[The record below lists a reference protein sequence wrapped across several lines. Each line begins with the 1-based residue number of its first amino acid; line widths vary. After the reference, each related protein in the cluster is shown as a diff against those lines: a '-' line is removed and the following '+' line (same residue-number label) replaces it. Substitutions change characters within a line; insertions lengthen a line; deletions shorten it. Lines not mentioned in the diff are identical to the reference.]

1 MRVIRFRA
9 SLWHDGSAGFI
20 DNYFVRGHN
29 SLAFPMR
36 VGEVL
41 PDCRTGVSP
50 DLQNKRLILKADLLL
65 DRWSRA
71 GFHET

>member
-1 MRVIRFRA
+1 MWVIRLTA
-9 SLWHDGSAGFI
+9 SLWHDGSARFI
-20 DNYFVRGHN
+20 NKYFVRDHIGQ
-29 SLAFPMR
+29 AFPIR

-41 PDCRTGVSP
+41 PDCITGVSS

>member
-1 MRVIRFRA
+1 MRHLPLKTDVKREF
-9 SLWHDGSAGFI
+9 F
-20 DNYFVRGHN
+20 N
-29 SLAFPMR
+29 
-36 VGEVL
+36 L
-41 PDCRTGVSP
+41 PDFPIQVTFLTPLERTRQDIQDHDHRTGVSP